1 MQLLEQE
8 QLFVFQQAIRTAG
21 LDETFENFGEYTLF
35 APSEAAMYGEFIT
48 FMRYTWVIMMK
59 Y

>member
-48 FMRYTWVIMMK
+48 FMRYT
-59 Y
+59 